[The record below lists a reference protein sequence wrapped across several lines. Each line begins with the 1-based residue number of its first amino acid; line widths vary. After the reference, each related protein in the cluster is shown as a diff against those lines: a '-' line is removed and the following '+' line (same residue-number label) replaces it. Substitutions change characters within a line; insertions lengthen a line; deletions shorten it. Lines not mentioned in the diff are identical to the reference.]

1 MWQLLSCSWHA
12 TITSSTMKL
21 AGCCLLGGHPCYTPS
36 KTRNQRQHTHTTL
49 TASLSAAALPAR
61 SCGCTARNLNSCSRA
76 MNAATL
82 SGLYGTSNKLTTKDP
97 SLLPLLLP
105 LQLSLVPLCWLL
117 SGEMLLL
124 LELLPSCC
132 WLVVSLLLV
141 LAVLIGSQ
149 DKLAISRCM
158 HGNMQEQQQ
167 VALARSVKSRW
178 HLHKPTIHTH
188 TDADVL
194 LM

>member
-1 MWQLLSCSWHA
+1 
-12 TITSSTMKL
+12 
-21 AGCCLLGGHPCYTPS
+21 
-36 KTRNQRQHTHTTL
+36 
-49 TASLSAAALPAR
+49 
-61 SCGCTARNLNSCSRA
+61 

-124 LELLPSCC
+124 LQLLPSCC

-141 LAVLIGSQ
+141 LAVLISSQ
-149 DKLAISRCM
+149 DKLPISRCM
-158 HGNMQEQQQ
+158 HGNMQEQQH

-188 TDADVL
+188 TQM
-194 LM
+194 LMCF